1 MYRLNSIIRK
11 SNTPQKLFIRS
22 LTDAAG
28 NELKLPV
35 SFEDVS
41 RAYHRIRDGVKRTVS
56 LFVYASL
63 FLSTLYSLFLHV
75 ISTATRVSFY
85 PSSATQQSSSRK
97 SSHNSLAVSK
107 NVVDVIVSC
116 NYHLI
121 TRRVVL

>member
-1 MYRLNSIIRK
+1 MYRLNSIVRK

-41 RAYHRIRDGVKRTVS
+41 RAYHRIRDGVKRTVRLYLRIT
-56 LFVYASL
+56 LFQ
-63 FLSTLYSLFLHV
+63 STLYSLFLFV
-75 ISTATRVSFY
+75 ISTATRVNFY
-85 PSSATQQSSSRK
+85 PSYATQQSSSRK
-97 SSHNSLAVSK
+97 SSHSSLVVSK
-107 NVVDVIVSC
+107 NVVDVIVLC

-121 TRRVVL
+121 IRKVVL